1 MFFWWFEKRFFFG
14 GKGVVQF
21 LGCSR
26 GCFVVVL
33 RSSYIAM
40 MELMMIFEILEW
52 GGRGMRFVKI
62 AEWYVGFGFFDIH
75 KYRFVDHQNTK

>member
-1 MFFWWFEKRFFFG
+1 M
-14 GKGVVQF
+14 QF

-40 MELMMIFEILEW
+40 MELMMIYEILEW
-52 GGRGMRFVKI
+52 GGRGMRFVKS
-62 AEWYVGFGFFDIH
+62 EEMVCGLWPFRH
-75 KYRFVDHQNTK
+75 T